1 MRRRVAT
8 CEVPLRSV
16 NRSPSKVRDGPIL
29 FGFGDGEEREPGQ
42 ADRKRRQAGAVSQPS
57 FTQISAGRGGSRA
70 LSRPHVSA
78 PRVPLARGSPTRNPG
93 TRGPA
98 LSASRQ
104 SRARAPPRSRPSP
117 GPGPGP
123 GLGSEREM
131 GGDYRGEGKREHA
144 LPGRPGGGAHYVTGP
159 GGNDQ

>member
-1 MRRRVAT
+1 MAK

-16 NRSPSKVRDGPIL
+16 NRRPSKVRGGPIL
-29 FGFGDGEEREPGQ
+29 LCFADGEEGEPGQ

-70 LSRPHVSA
+70 LSRPHVST

-98 LSASRQ
+98 LPASRQ
-104 SRARAPPRSRPSP
+104 SRAGAPPLSRPFP
-117 GPGPGP
+117 DPGP

-131 GGDYRGEGKREHA
+131 GGAYRGEGKREHA

>member
-1 MRRRVAT
+1 MAK
-8 CEVPLRSV
+8 CEILLRSV
-16 NRSPSKVRDGPIL
+16 NRRPSQVRDGPIL
-29 FGFGDGEEREPGQ
+29 LCFGDGEEGEPGQ

-98 LSASRQ
+98 LSASHQ
-104 SRARAPPRSRPSP
+104 STAGAPPLSRPSP
-117 GPGPGP
+117 VLV
-123 GLGSEREM
+123 LGWAANARWAGTTEGR
-131 GGDYRGEGKREHA
+131 GKGNTRCRGDQ
-144 LPGRPGGGAHYVTGP
+144 GAELIM
-159 GGNDQ
+159 

>member
-1 MRRRVAT
+1 MAK
-8 CEVPLRSV
+8 CEILLRSV
-16 NRSPSKVRDGPIL
+16 NRRPSQVRDGPIL
-29 FGFGDGEEREPGQ
+29 LCFGDGEEGEPGQ
-42 ADRKRRQAGAVSQPS
+42 ADRKRRQAGESAQLHPDLGG
-57 FTQISAGRGGSRA
+57 AGRGGSRA

-98 LSASRQ
+98 LSASHQ
-104 SRARAPPRSRPSP
+104 STAGAPPLSRPS
-117 GPGPGP
+117 PGP

-144 LPGRPGGGAHYVTGP
+144 LPGRPGDGAHYVTRP